1 MVSAGNGIGCCTLL
15 ALLMAHPAV
24 TGGGVRQFRQFPFL
38 QCLGGSACAS
48 ISGGSSSRSQVR
60 QPQPRGA
67 VPIMHS
73 TMMLRGGAGVVPGF
87 DITTGEWSNVD
98 GKSGRILRDGETPQ
112 DDEVDDDQA
121 EDEDMGQKLANF
133 EGVVTVD
140 QLMKY
145 ADGECEEGNF
155 DTAANL

>member
-1 MVSAGNGIGCCTLL
+1 M
-15 ALLMAHPAV
+15 
-24 TGGGVRQFRQFPFL
+24 
-38 QCLGGSACAS
+38 
-48 ISGGSSSRSQVR
+48 
-60 QPQPRGA
+60 
-67 VPIMHS
+67 MHS
-73 TMMLRGGAGVVPGF
+73 TMMLRGGSGVVPGF

-98 GKSGRILRDGETPQ
+98 GKSGRILRDGEVPQ
-112 DDEVDDDQA
+112 VVEGDDDQDDD